1 VTKESTIDM
10 NRVRCLLAILLA
22 GALALG
28 TPQVLAA
35 AELSGQV
42 VFTNLAIPGVTVT
55 ATRGEELVTTS
66 TDPMGVFQFPS
77 LDEGTWTVEV
87 RMVGFAPI
95 TREIAVGPD
104 TTPSTWELTLLSFEE
119 ITRDLPDPAAAPTQ
133 VDEPTGDGS
142 GGARIATS
150 TGVPDST
157 AGGFQRAGVAS
168 APAVAQAAPADA
180 EPVDASQAADGFLVN
195 GSVNNGASTP
205 FALQAAFGNNRISR
219 GGRYSGTAG
228 VLGSSSAWDARPYSL
243 TGLQTARPDYHN
255 VHYQLTFGGPLP
267 LPGVRQPLQF
277 FVGYQRTTNDTSS
290 TQPALVPTA
299 LERAGDFSGSRTAL
313 GQPVQVVDPETG
325 QPFPGGVIPAE
336 RISPQARALLG
347 YYPDPAIANAGN
359 RFNFE
364 APLLGGQTRDA
375 VQVRLTKTVAG
386 NPFQGTINW
395 DRSVG
400 DSTTLFGFDSE
411 NRSSGVQTGLTWN
424 RRVGFRN
431 NLRGSYQFSRQTSRS
446 VPYFANRVNVS
457 GEAGIAGNNQDP
469 VNWGPPSLVFS
480 SGLAGLSDTQPQRS
494 RTTTQGGGLELFM
507 NRGRHNVTYGGNL
520 RRHDVDLLSQPNPRG
535 TFTFSGTA
543 TGSDFADFL
552 LGLPSASA
560 ISYGVAETN
569 LRGFSYDAYV
579 TDDWRV
585 GPGLTL
591 TLGVRWE
598 YESPYSEEA
607 GHLVN
612 LDVAPDFSAVA
623 PVLATDA
630 LGALTGRRYAGSL
643 VDGDWGGV
651 QPRLAL
657 AWRPLPGSSLVVRAG
672 YGIYRNTGVYQ
683 TIARQMT
690 QQSPLS
696 TTLSVASTPEN
707 PLTLANGFTAPP
719 TLTPHTFSV
728 DPDFRVGSSHNWQVS
743 AQRDLPMSLTVNVSY
758 LGTRGTGLVRQFL
771 PNTYPAGVASPCPT
785 CPSGFVYVTSGGSS
799 SRHAAQIQVRRRLRG
814 GFTSTV
820 QYTLARAMDDAA
832 SFSSAT
838 LSGTAFAQ
846 DWRDLDAEYG
856 PSSFDRR
863 HEMSVTFQYTTGVG
877 VGGGAL
883 IDGWRGT
890 LLKGWTFAGTINAG
904 SGLPLTPYVLTPAAG
919 TGFSGSVRAALTG
932 EPTGAPNGYYLN
944 PAAYTVPAAGQW
956 GDAGRNSGRGPG
968 QLTLDG
974 SLTRSFQVG
983 SRSLDFLL
991 TATNLLNRV
1000 TLTCVITLVGC
1011 PQCGLPT
1018 AATQMR
1024 RLQMSLRTTF

>member
-28 TPQVLAA
+28 TPRVLAA

-683 TIARQMT
+683 TIARPAT
-690 QQSPLS
+690 TRRAPYQSR
-696 TTLSVASTPEN
+696 TP
-707 PLTLANGFTAPP
+707 
-719 TLTPHTFSV
+719 
-728 DPDFRVGSSHNWQVS
+728 
-743 AQRDLPMSLTVNVSY
+743 
-758 LGTRGTGLVRQFL
+758 
-771 PNTYPAGVASPCPT
+771 
-785 CPSGFVYVTSGGSS
+785 
-799 SRHAAQIQVRRRLRG
+799 
-814 GFTSTV
+814 
-820 QYTLARAMDDAA
+820 
-832 SFSSAT
+832 
-838 LSGTAFAQ
+838 
-846 DWRDLDAEYG
+846 
-856 PSSFDRR
+856 
-863 HEMSVTFQYTTGVG
+863 
-877 VGGGAL
+877 
-883 IDGWRGT
+883 
-890 LLKGWTFAGTINAG
+890 
-904 SGLPLTPYVLTPAAG
+904 
-919 TGFSGSVRAALTG
+919 
-932 EPTGAPNGYYLN
+932 
-944 PAAYTVPAAGQW
+944 VPAAASISVMGAASARASSARMKLRKYSRVRPRKRARST
-956 GDAGRNSGRGPG
+956 GSAAADFTRRIPATVSEMCA
-968 QLTLDG
+968 LT
-974 SLTRSFQVG
+974 SPPRWSTRR
-983 SRSLDFLL
+983 SRRLS
-991 TATNLLNRV
+991 TATS
-1000 TLTCVITLVGC
+1000 G
-1011 PQCGLPT
+1011 PQIAIAAGMT
-1018 AATQMR
+1018 MNAASVSRHEIRSIAATATANSKPAESSRDSSAVTSVRINSTSVVR
-1024 RLQMSLRTTF
+1024 RLTIWPVRMRPKNARSSPTRWPYTVSRRSRLSPCSARASR